1 MHITKDEFYEKIKDF
16 KTKEEFEQE
25 IKKLRKEYDD
35 LFDEETIAW
44 LIVDKLGRNT
54 CNTCKITDLTVGMEC
69 TVTGVVNSI
78 AETKS
83 FNRKNGSTG
92 KVVNLEISDE
102 TGVCRLV
109 LWDKNVELVE
119 NNILKTGDRVKIVNG
134 YVKNGLNGVEIN
146 VGRWGA
152 VEILTDEKNKLLD
165 NKNNTIDEEEKQL
178 CSTITGRI
186 VEIQPTRAFFRDNGE
201 LGFVTN
207 VKLKNREGVR
217 VVTLWGEKVKEIQGF
232 KPGDMVELYN
242 VELKQRNNETSFH
255 LNKKGVIKKV

>member
-146 VGRWGA
+146 VGRWGT
-152 VEILTDEKNKLLD
+152 VEILTDEKNKLLE
-165 NKNNTIDEEEKQL
+165 NYILSFLNFTHKRALFRTLIKQRL
-178 CSTITGRI
+178 STKILR
-186 VEIQPTRAFFRDNGE
+186 P
-201 LGFVTN
+201 
-207 VKLKNREGVR
+207 LKNVQFCSRSRKTKILTTG
-217 VVTLWGEKVKEIQGF
+217 I
-232 KPGDMVELYN
+232 
-242 VELKQRNNETSFH
+242 H
-255 LNKKGVIKKV
+255 

>member
-54 CNTCKITDLTVGMEC
+54 CNTCKITELTTGMEC

-146 VGRWGA
+146 VGRWGT

-165 NKNNTIDEEEKQL
+165 NKNNTI
-178 CSTITGRI
+178 
-186 VEIQPTRAFFRDNGE
+186 
-201 LGFVTN
+201 
-207 VKLKNREGVR
+207 
-217 VVTLWGEKVKEIQGF
+217 
-232 KPGDMVELYN
+232 
-242 VELKQRNNETSFH
+242 
-255 LNKKGVIKKV
+255 